1 MFRNPALED
10 QACDRIY
17 RVGQRNNVT
26 IHRLCFDKH
35 FIQLSVARDEGQAT
49 LSLHAPLVLWG
60 SNPLTPGLEGYPGE
74 IGCPTLVIED
84 VLALSV

>member
-1 MFRNPALED
+1 MTA
-10 QACDRIY
+10 
-17 RVGQRNNVT
+17 
-26 IHRLCFDKH
+26 
-35 FIQLSVARDEGQAT
+35 FIVWDNETMSQFTGYVLISILYYCLSVAQDEGQAT